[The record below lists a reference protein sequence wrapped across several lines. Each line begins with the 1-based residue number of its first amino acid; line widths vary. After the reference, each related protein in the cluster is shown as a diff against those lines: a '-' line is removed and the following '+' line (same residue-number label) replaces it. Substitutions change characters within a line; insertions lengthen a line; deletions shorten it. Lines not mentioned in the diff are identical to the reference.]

1 MSQPTREQRIA
12 GYRALAELG
21 VDVSQAMT
29 AEGLAVQESPAKAA
43 ARARLDVLI
52 HDRGFFRRLMAGD
65 ADATTEFESLNRQL
79 AD

>member
-1 MSQPTREQRIA
+1 MA
-12 GYRALAELG
+12 
-21 VDVSQAMT
+21 
-29 AEGLAVQESPAKAA
+29 AEGLSAPVSPAQAA